1 LQNAQNKKQFPDIE
15 EWNRL
20 KLLLTSNGF
29 FTDEIKE
36 RFLELAGGET
46 ANRTAAIVTTASPL
60 KENNPFAQKAKTDL
74 IEMGVARVDFIDVE
88 FENPEVLADKDI
100 IYISGGNPFSLL
112 HHAKRSGMDRVLTT
126 MKARDVV
133 VVGASAGSVVLG
145 PDIRVVHFF
154 TPHMDTYDTEEFTA
168 LYLTSRI
175 IFPHYDREDLFP
187 DPEHRTIE
195 ERLREF
201 ESRAGCV
208 VTRLKDD
215 GWIVDFPQNI

>member
-1 LQNAQNKKQFPDIE
+1 
-15 EWNRL
+15 
-20 KLLLTSNGF
+20 
-29 FTDEIKE
+29 
-36 RFLELAGGET
+36 
-46 ANRTAAIVTTASPL
+46 
-60 KENNPFAQKAKTDL
+60 
-74 IEMGVARVDFIDVE
+74 M
-88 FENPEVLADKDI
+88 LADKDI

-154 TPHMDTYDTEEFTA
+154 TPHMDTYDTKEFTA
-168 LYLTSRI
+168 LNLTSRI

-187 DPEHRTIE
+187 DPEHRTIK